1 MRAFV
6 VQVNERLRSWDA
18 AMGRGRGRG
27 PVPGMGPGRGW
38 GPGPGRG
45 MASRLGEQNGMPD
58 RNAPGAAVRD
68 RGMDAA
74 PGPSPGGGYRNGPGG
89 HSEPISYPR
98 QGISQVTCL
107 FIHVRHTCLIM
118 LCHGGW
124 HKRLSRHSVD
134 H

>member
-1 MRAFV
+1 MHAFL

-18 AMGRGRGRG
+18 TMGRGRGRG

-45 MASRLGEQNGMPD
+45 MASRLGEQNGVPD

-68 RGMDAA
+68 RGTDAG
-74 PGPSPGGGYRNGPGG
+74 PGPGPGGGYRNGPGG

-98 QGISQVTCL
+98 QGVSQVPCL
-107 FIHVRHTCLIM
+107 SMRGL
-118 LCHGGW
+118 
-124 HKRLSRHSVD
+124 HSVLLMVSVCSTTSS
-134 H
+134 